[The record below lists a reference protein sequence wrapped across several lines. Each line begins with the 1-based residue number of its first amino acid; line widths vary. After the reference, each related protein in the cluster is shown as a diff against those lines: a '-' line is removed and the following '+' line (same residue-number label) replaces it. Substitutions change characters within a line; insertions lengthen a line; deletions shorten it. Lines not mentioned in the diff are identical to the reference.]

1 MTRPRA
7 AKKAGPPL
15 SRPEKSMKNV
25 VIVGA
30 QWGDEGKGKVVDFL
44 TPLSDII
51 ARFQGGNNAGHTIVV
66 KGEKIILHLV
76 PSGILYSRKRCV
88 IGNGVVV
95 DPKVLCGEL
104 DGLIARGYF
113 KNDRQLLISERAH
126 LILPYHK
133 RIDLAREARMG
144 KKRMIGTTGRG
155 IGPAYEDKAAR
166 TGIRFLDLL
175 DAKAFHDKLKLGL
188 RDKNAYLD
196 KILGEKRMRL
206 KPILD
211 EYLEYGERLRRY
223 VSDTSLFLN
232 RQAEQGRRIL
242 FEGAQGVH
250 LDIDHGTYPYVTSSN
265 TCTGGVC
272 SGSGIGP
279 NLIDKVIGIAKAYT
293 TRVGAGPFPTELF
306 DATGKWIRD
315 QGAEYGSTT
324 GRPRRCGWYD
334 AVVVRYAARVN
345 GLSSLALTKLDVLSG
360 LKKVRICNGYRYKG
374 KILKEFPAD
383 AGILASCEPVY
394 QDMPGWDEDIKGVT
408 KLADLPVK
416 ARRYIDRIEKLTGVP
431 CELISTGQSRDEMIV
446 VTDPY
451 GG

>member
-1 MTRPRA
+1 
-7 AKKAGPPL
+7 
-15 SRPEKSMKNV
+15 MKNV

-104 DGLIARGYF
+104 DGLIGRGYF

-133 RIDLAREARMG
+133 QIDLAREARRG

-175 DAKAFHDKLKLGL
+175 DAKTFHDKLKLRL

-211 EYLEYGERLRRY
+211 EYLEYGERLKRY
-223 VSDTSLFLN
+223 VTDTSLFLS
-232 RQAEQGRRIL
+232 RQAGQGKRIL

-279 NLIDKVIGIAKAYT
+279 NLINRVIGIAKAYT

-334 AVVVRYAARVN
+334 AVVVRYATRVN
-345 GLSSLALTKLDVLSG
+345 GLSSLVLTKLDVLSG

-374 KILKEFPAD
+374 KLLKEFPAD
-383 AGILASCEPVY
+383 LGILAACKPVY

-408 KLADLPVK
+408 NLEDLPVK
-416 ARRYIDRIEKLTGVP
+416 ARRYIDRIERLTGVP